1 MKLPMPVKVFNY
13 KFSFLNRTGPF
24 ILYIS
29 HRMIFGSLDFS
40 WSLSVLSKLLNYS
53 IKSFIVFSYNPLM
66 LTGSIIIP
74 SLSFLVLK
82 MCMFTFLL
90 FFYPHQSDDRFLNY
104 NGLLKLASLSF
115 FFSVFYVMDLSLS
128 FLLFCLFGLYFAHLI
143 T

>member
-74 SLSFLVLK
+74 SHFW
-82 MCMFTFLL
+82 F
-90 FFYPHQSDDRFLNY
+90 
-104 NGLLKLASLSF
+104 
-115 FFSVFYVMDLSLS
+115 
-128 FLLFCLFGLYFAHLI
+128 
-143 T
+143 